1 MYRST
6 NLDGWNGYQIRMMKF
21 GGNKHAAEAMKVP
34 VGSGVN
40 DNAHEKYSNRLAT
53 EYKQRLTRLVQQDM
67 AQ

>member
-1 MYRST
+1 
-6 NLDGWNGYQIRMMKF
+6 MMKF